1 MWLYLIYSNYAYL
14 WSTDS
19 RYSLL
24 TATIALKFF
33 WCWVVIAKSSDT
45 KENWFIFK
53 TPSVS
58 SIMYLLQ
65 TIYALLPR
73 FFFNLFGNQTAPY
86 KCHTETDRAFLTEN
100 FFFVLMSQ
108 WSWAKKTGREQY
120 DLGFVYLGGS
130 VDNLLNWCFMQWA
143 FAGRVKTAC
152 WQLISYL
159 RNMCVMAVVSEV
171 SFESNL

>member
-24 TATIALKFF
+24 TATITLKLF

-73 FFFNLFGNQTAPY
+73 FFLIYLEIKRHHTNVILRQTELFLQRIFFLFW
-86 KCHTETDRAFLTEN
+86 CHNEAELKRQEGSSMIWALFILVVLLTIYWTG
-100 FFFVLMSQ
+100 VLCSEPLQ
-108 WSWAKKTGREQY
+108 
-120 DLGFVYLGGS
+120 
-130 VDNLLNWCFMQWA
+130 
-143 FAGRVKTAC
+143 
-152 WQLISYL
+152 
-159 RNMCVMAVVSEV
+159 VVSRQLADN
-171 SFESNL
+171 SFLI

>member
-73 FFFNLFGNQTAPY
+73 FFLIYLEIKRHHTNVILRKTELFLQ
-86 KCHTETDRAFLTEN
+86 RI

-108 WSWAKKTGREQY
+108 WSWAKKTRREQY

>member
-100 FFFVLMSQ
+100 FFLFWCHNEAELKRQEGSSMIWALFILVFLLTIYWTGVLCSEPLQ
-108 WSWAKKTGREQY
+108 AVSRQLA
-120 DLGFVYLGGS
+120 
-130 VDNLLNWCFMQWA
+130 DNSF
-143 FAGRVKTAC
+143 
-152 WQLISYL
+152 LI
-159 RNMCVMAVVSEV
+159 
-171 SFESNL
+171 